1 MRETKTTKE
10 TMRPITVLQADI
22 IFKALYYVARN
33 EGLEITEELTEIYKV
48 LAEDNPRDSDVSETL
63 DVMENRSDR
72 PDRPPNL
79 QNAGSYLQ
87 CARLSDGAVFSHL
100 QLYASAGGL

>member
-1 MRETKTTKE
+1 MQKERKTWEKQKQ
-10 TMRPITVLQADI
+10 LKKQWADI

-63 DVMENRSDR
+63 DVMENLSEFIKNSDEFEEYFLEELE
-72 PDRPPNL
+72 D
-79 QNAGSYLQ
+79 Q
-87 CARLSDGAVFSHL
+87 F
-100 QLYASAGGL
+100 

>member
-1 MRETKTTKE
+1 RQNAKGEKNMRETKTTKE

-63 DVMENRSDR
+63 DVMENLSEFIKNSDEFEEYFLEELE
-72 PDRPPNL
+72 D
-79 QNAGSYLQ
+79 Q
-87 CARLSDGAVFSHL
+87 F
-100 QLYASAGGL
+100 